1 MRHAAAGRPITQE
14 HDIRS
19 PRHAGSLA
27 GRIVALSALG
37 ALGTLA
43 LISVAAAAVTV
54 KVARTVV
61 TPPRRR
67 DEDIRVLAV
76 ADDTV
81 TLSATKDS
89 LLPGRYGLWFD
100 RGSGHARLGDI
111 VATGTGTVTRRLA
124 GVDFGELRA
133 GARARLNGWYYL
145 SPRELGYDYENVV
158 VETELGAAPAWLIP
172 AAAPSTAAPS
182 TSWVIEVH
190 GRAVR
195 RSETLRAVP
204 VFHEAGYSALLVS
217 YRNDEDAP
225 GSDDRRYALGDVEWR
240 DVDAAIGFAI
250 ERGATDIVLM
260 GWSMGGAI
268 VLQTAT
274 RSQHAEL
281 IRGIVLDSPVID
293 WASVLGFQGA
303 QLRMPVVASRAVLAV
318 IGSTWGRRLTGQAEA
333 IDLARLDFV
342 ARAGELSW
350 PVLLMHSDDDGY
362 VPSNSSHA
370 LAEAR
375 PDIVT
380 FDAYTVARHTKLWNY
395 DSARWNLSIA
405 AFLATLAPRPSARTD
420 RSSRP
425 PEAG

>member
-1 MRHAAAGRPITQE
+1 MRHAAAGRPNTQE

-19 PRHAGSLA
+19 PRQPGSVA
-27 GRIVALSALG
+27 GRIVAVAAIG
-37 ALGTLA
+37 ITGTLA
-43 LISVAAAAVTV
+43 LLSLAAAALTV

-67 DEDIRVLAV
+67 DEDIRVIAV
-76 ADDTV
+76 TGDTV

-111 VATGTGTVTRRLA
+111 LASDATTVTRRLA
-124 GVDFGELRA
+124 GVDFGDLRA
-133 GARARLNGWYYL
+133 GSRSRLNGWYYL

-158 VETELGAAPAWLIP
+158 VQTDLGPAPAWLIP
-172 AAAPSTAAPS
+172 AAAPS

-240 DVDAAIGFAI
+240 DVDAAIEFAI
-250 ERGATDIVLM
+250 ARGATDIVLM

-274 RSQHAEL
+274 RSPHSAL

-303 QLRMPVVASRAVLAV
+303 QLRMPVAASRAVLAV
-318 IGSTWGRRLTGQAEA
+318 IGSTWGSRLTGQAEA

-350 PVLLMHSDDDGY
+350 PILLMHSDDDGY
-362 VPSNSSHA
+362 VPSNSSRA
-370 LAEAR
+370 LAQAR

-380 FDAYTVARHTKLWNY
+380 LDAYSVARHTKLWNY

-405 AFLATLAPRPSARTD
+405 AFLTTLESRSSARTD
-420 RSSRP
+420 R
-425 PEAG
+425 

>member
-1 MRHAAAGRPITQE
+1 VAVAG
-14 HDIRS
+14 
-19 PRHAGSLA
+19 A
-27 GRIVALSALG
+27 VALASL
-37 ALGTLA
+37 
-43 LISVAAAAVTV
+43 AAAALTV
-54 KVARTVV
+54 SVARQVV

-67 DEDIRVLAV
+67 EEDIRVLAV
-76 ADDTV
+76 GDATV

-100 RGSGHARLGDI
+100 RGSGHARIGGI
-111 VATGTGTVTRRLA
+111 VASDATTVTRTLIA
-124 GVDFGELRA
+124 VDFGELRA
-133 GARARLNGWYYL
+133 GVRSRLNGWFYL
-145 SPRELGYDYENVV
+145 SPRELGYAYENVSV
-158 VETELGAAPAWLIP
+158 ATDLGPAPAWLVP
-172 AAAPSTAAPS
+172 AEDPES

-195 RSETLRAVP
+195 RSETLRSVP

-240 DVDAAIGFAI
+240 DVDAAIDFAV

-274 RSQHAEL
+274 RSRHAAL
-281 IRGIVLDSPVID
+281 IRGLVLDSPVID

-303 QLRMPVVASRAVLAV
+303 QLRMPVIASRAVLAV
-318 IGSTWGRRLTGQAEA
+318 IGNTWGKRLTGQAEA

-342 ARAGELSW
+342 ARAGELTW
-350 PVLLMHSDDDGY
+350 PILLMHSDDDGY
-362 VPSNSSHA
+362 VPSTSSHA

-380 FDAYTVARHTKLWNY
+380 FDVWSEARHTKLWNY
-395 DSARWNLSIA
+395 DSARWNLGIA
-405 AFLATLAPRPSARTD
+405 AWLASFAPRSSARTD

-425 PEAG
+425 PAAG